1 MRAVLSGRGQLLWKS
16 DTKPETSLML
26 ITSVFLSYPPQWDHQ
41 LNNIQNIGER
51 CTLSLYF
58 NIWEEKEILITNI
71 ATTFS
76 ASSTQALQ
84 ILHNQGK
91 NKPRIT
97 LPSSGLFNA
106 PFTEGSLLCPAGP
119 SLRTHPS
126 LKVQYWLFSLK
137 TVILPYPIF
146 LRFQCLPPH
155 QKGHQNHLLT
165 VFSLD
170 SLCQYPHR
178 EMFNSVTA
186 AQLSYGCAY
195 III

>member
-58 NIWEEKEILITNI
+58 NIWQEKEILITNI

-106 PFTEGSLLCPAGP
+106 PFTGGSLLCPAGP

-126 LKVQYWLFSLK
+126 LKVQYWLSGLK
-137 TVILPYPIF
+137 TVILPYPSFYASNAF
-146 LRFQCLPPH
+146 LRIRRGTKIISSQSF
-155 QKGHQNHLLT
+155 LLT
-165 VFSLD
+165 PCANILTEKC
-170 SLCQYPHR
+170 L
-178 EMFNSVTA
+178 TA
-186 AQLSYGCAY
+186 
-195 III
+195 